1 MITVDVMLTVSPADD
16 YYFDVTAAAEE
27 LNVIVR
33 DGNMKITQQVNF
45 GSVEEMRAVAKAML
59 QACKLK
65 ENADE

>member
-1 MITVDVMLTVSPADD
+1 MITVDVMLTVSPEDD
-16 YYFDVTAAAEE
+16 YYFEVTASAEE
-27 LNVIVR
+27 LNIIAR
-33 DGNMKITQQVNF
+33 DQDAKITQQVNF